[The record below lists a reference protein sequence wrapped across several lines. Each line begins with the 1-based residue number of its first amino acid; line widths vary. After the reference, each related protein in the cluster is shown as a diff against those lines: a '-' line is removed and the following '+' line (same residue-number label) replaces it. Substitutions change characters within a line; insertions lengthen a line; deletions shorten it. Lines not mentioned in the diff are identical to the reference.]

1 MKQTLLLIVTILLVS
16 CDGNLNRIG
25 RQQLGTLVNVT
36 FIGDAEAAPGTARAV
51 FDEIERIES
60 LMSPHRPGSDLDRLN
75 RGGVRGAVVVSAE
88 TYDLIAKSVAVS
100 GETGG
105 CFDIT
110 VAALDALWDYRSKRF
125 NPPPRS
131 AVAMLLPV
139 VNSKYIT
146 FYPERKGI
154 AYARSGMRIGL
165 GAIAKGYAVER
176 GIIALKEKGVRHGI
190 VEAGGDLQVI
200 GSKFGRPWIT
210 GLRHPRKDTLLATM
224 NLEDMDAV
232 ATSGDYERFVM
243 HNGVRYHH
251 IIDPRTGYPANTF
264 ASVTV
269 ISKNPVLSDAYAT
282 ALFVMGLDA
291 ARGFL
296 KRHGEID
303 VILADKNVN
312 LYVSKR
318 LKDRISL
325 LDQTK
330 VEWL

>member
-1 MKQTLLLIVTILLVS
+1 ML
-16 CDGNLNRIG
+16 
-25 RQQLGTLVNVT
+25 
-36 FIGDAEAAPGTARAV
+36 F
-51 FDEIERIES
+51 
-60 LMSPHRPGSDLDRLN
+60 
-75 RGGVRGAVVVSAE
+75 
-88 TYDLIAKSVAVS
+88 
-100 GETGG
+100 
-105 CFDIT
+105 
-110 VAALDALWDYRSKRF
+110 RS
-125 NPPPRS
+125 
-131 AVAMLLPV
+131 
-139 VNSKYIT
+139 
-146 FYPERKGI
+146 
-154 AYARSGMRIGL
+154 
-165 GAIAKGYAVER
+165 
-176 GIIALKEKGVRHGI
+176 
-190 VEAGGDLQVI
+190 
-200 GSKFGRPWIT
+200 
-210 GLRHPRKDTLLATM
+210 
-224 NLEDMDAV
+224 EDMDAV